1 MFTRNPYANTC
12 KKKTEKNNDIAKLAL
27 VSKGRVRT
35 VIHHNISF
43 GQGRLES
50 LFPKAALAYLVKV
63 AFEKYFFFICAV

>member
-35 VIHHNISF
+35 VYITIFHL
-43 GQGRLES
+43 GRVDLNHF
-50 LFPKAALAYLVKV
+50 FPKAATCI
-63 AFEKYFFFICAV
+63 FS